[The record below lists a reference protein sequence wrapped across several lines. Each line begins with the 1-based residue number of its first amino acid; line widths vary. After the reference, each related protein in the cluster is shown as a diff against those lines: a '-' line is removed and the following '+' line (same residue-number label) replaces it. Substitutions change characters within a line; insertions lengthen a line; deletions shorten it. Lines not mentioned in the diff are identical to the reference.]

1 MTVKDRVRKH
11 RAQNR
16 ENGFVRLE
24 VCLGLG
30 LIDIVRKC
38 AKQKNVSMR
47 EVVEDALSPVHGIA
61 SPIPIN
67 LKPV

>member
-1 MTVKDRVRKH
+1 MTAKDRVRKH

-16 ENGFVRLE
+16 ENGFHRFE

-30 LIDIVRKC
+30 LIHIVRQR

-47 EVVEDALSPVHGIA
+47 EVVEDALIGATYRSQ
-61 SPIPIN
+61 
-67 LKPV
+67 

>member
-1 MTVKDRVRKH
+1 MTAKDRVRKH

-30 LIDIVRKC
+30 VRKC

-47 EVVEDALSPVHGIA
+47 EVVEDALIAQLIDHAQPVTNT
-61 SPIPIN
+61 PTT
-67 LKPV
+67 